1 MSTPRIVMAGG
12 GTAGHV
18 NPLLATAA
26 ELRSRGADVVVLGT
40 AEGLEADLVP
50 RAGLPFVTIPRAPFP
65 RRPGKAMLSF
75 PQRYMQAVRVAKET
89 IRGADA
95 VVGFGGYVSTPAY
108 RAAKK
113 LGVPVIVHEQN
124 ARPGMA
130 NKVGAKIAR
139 VVALTFPSTPLT
151 AATGQTRTIGL
162 PLRQSIVQV
171 AMQRQGSQS
180 QELRAD
186 AAKSLGLDPDKT
198 TVLITGGSLG
208 ALRVNQVM
216 SKSAYCLPEG
226 VQVLHLC
233 GKGKAEDVSLAVQ
246 AAGVADR
253 WQVREYLL
261 TMEDALSVADLVVA
275 RSGAGTV
282 AELTALGLPAIYVP
296 LPIGNGEQRLNA
308 QEHVDAGGAKIIAD
322 AEFTEE
328 YVRQEIWSL
337 LDSPKGLEELKNMA
351 TRSTGIGH
359 IDAGEVLAELVF
371 AAMEANK

>member
-18 NPLLATAA
+18 NPLLATAV
-26 ELRSRGADVVVLGT
+26 ELRSRGADVIVLGT
-40 AEGLEADLVP
+40 SEGLEADLVP
-50 RAGLPFVTIPRAPFP
+50 RADFPFVTIPRAPFP

-75 PQRYMQAVRVAKET
+75 PQRYLRAVRIATET

-130 NKVGAKIAR
+130 NKVGAKSAR
-139 VVALTFPSTPLT
+139 VVALTFSSTPLT
-151 AATGQTRTIGL
+151 AANGQTQTIGL

-171 AMQRQGSQS
+171 ARQRQGSHA
-180 QELRAD
+180 QELRVV
-186 AAKSLGLDPDKT
+186 AAKRLGLDPDKT

-208 ALRVNQVM
+208 AVHVNQVM
-216 SKSAYCLPEG
+216 SKAASFLPEG

-233 GKGKAEDVSLAVQ
+233 GKGKAQEVSSAVQ

-253 WQVREYLL
+253 WHIREYLL
-261 TMEDALSVADLVVA
+261 EMEDAFSVADLVVA

-282 AELTALGLPAIYVP
+282 AELTALGLPAVYVP

-308 QEHVDAGGAKIIAD
+308 QEHVNAGGAKIIAD

-337 LDSPKGLEELKNMA
+337 FEGPKGSETLKEMA
-351 TRSTGIGH
+351 RLSAGIGH
-359 IDAGEVLAELVF
+359 IDASEVLAELVY
-371 AAMEANK
+371 ATMEAQK